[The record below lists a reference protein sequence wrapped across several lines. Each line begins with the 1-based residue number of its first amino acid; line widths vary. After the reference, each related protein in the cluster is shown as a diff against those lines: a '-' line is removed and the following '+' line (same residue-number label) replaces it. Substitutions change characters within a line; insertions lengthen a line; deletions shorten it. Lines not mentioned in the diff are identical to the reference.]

1 MIYIFSQP
9 LNEFFMPPAAAFV
22 TGMTFLPNMGIL
34 SEESQHMP
42 IVTHLQINTGRR
54 EEASFP
60 QSDSFLKTKKP

>member
-1 MIYIFSQP
+1 
-9 LNEFFMPPAAAFV
+9 MPPAAAFV

-34 SEESQHMP
+34 SEESQHML